1 MHTNNKKFYTTK
13 YFDVVMQL
21 NRFYLINI
29 DLLHICHIYI
39 ISYVHIYLRTSQVA
53 LVVKKPPANVGNIR
67 DGVGSLGLEITRR
80 RAWQPIPIFLLEE
93 SHGQRSLAGYTPWG
107 SQRIKGYQGYGFSS
121 GHVWMWELDCEES
134 WALKNWCF
142 WTVVLEKT
150 LENPLDCKE
159 IQPVHPKG
167 DQS

>member
-93 SHGQRSLAGYTPWG
+93 SHGQR
-107 SQRIKGYQGYGFSS
+107 RIKGYQGYGFSS
-121 GHVWMWELDCEES
+121 GHVWM
-134 WALKNWCF
+134 
-142 WTVVLEKT
+142 
-150 LENPLDCKE
+150 
-159 IQPVHPKG
+159 
-167 DQS
+167 